1 MCTQNEKSLET
12 KLRRM
17 LEAQGYLLRKSRTS
31 DGYMIVEADFN
42 RIEAGEGFTLDL
54 DDVERFVNE

>member
-1 MCTQNEKSLET
+1 MNEKSLEA

-17 LEAQGYLLRKSRTS
+17 LDKQGNLLRKSRTTG
-31 DGYMIVEADFN
+31 GYMIVEAYFN

-54 DDVERFVNE
+54 DDVERFANG